1 VSKKVDEIKRPVE
14 QHMQAFE
21 QKFKDAMKSTVP
33 LLDKITNYIIKR
45 KGKQPNISF
54 FAFTATPKQK
64 TEELFGRIVAFK
76 S

>member
-1 VSKKVDEIKRPVE
+1 MSKKVDEIKRPVE

-45 KGKQPNISF
+45 KGKQIRPMFVFLCPS
-54 FAFTATPKQK
+54 QW
-64 TEELFGRIVAFK
+64 RDQ
-76 S
+76 